1 MISKIVIIIII
12 IIIIIGQQLLDKMMV
27 DIKIYSVESSK
38 LLELDITL
46 RDLINLIF
54 VIAASNNCMIIPKK
68 QIPFSRSLNKE
79 TCRMDYF

>member
-1 MISKIVIIIII
+1 MISKIVIII

-54 VIAASNNCMIIPKK
+54 VIARPI
-68 QIPFSRSLNKE
+68 
-79 TCRMDYF
+79 TV